1 MEFETTAEVQTEK
14 MKSVG
19 IEVLEKEVEKKRKE
33 KEIQGKGRE
42 SEEDA
47 PWLSGI
53 QRLIG
58 L

>member
-33 KEIQGKGRE
+33 KEIQGKGRK